1 MLCYAMSV
9 MTGCDIICCY
19 IICYALLC
27 YALLCYAMPCYDN
40 ANANAN
46 AMLCYAM
53 LCCAMLCYAMRDIR
67 MHMRAVSDR
76 RVHESGQ

>member
-27 YALLCYAMPCYDN
+27 YALLCYAMPCY
-40 ANANAN
+40 ANANAD
-46 AMLCYAM
+46 AMLCYA
-53 LCCAMLCYAMRDIR
+53 LRDILVR
-67 MHMRAVSDR
+67 MRAVSDR
-76 RVHESGQ
+76 RVPESGQ